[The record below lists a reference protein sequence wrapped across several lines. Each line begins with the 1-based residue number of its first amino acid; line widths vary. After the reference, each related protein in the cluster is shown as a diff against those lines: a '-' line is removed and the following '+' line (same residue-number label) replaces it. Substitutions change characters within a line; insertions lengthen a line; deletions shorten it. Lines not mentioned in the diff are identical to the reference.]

1 MTPAS
6 DPIQALDRRMISGLK
21 ALGDRIAPL
30 EKASV
35 LAEGRH
41 EQVMKK
47 LEELA
52 RDVQALGDK
61 ADLANDRCDDLNTRV
76 TVIERAWSEQ
86 MRPAI
91 ERLHSLELK
100 VAGAALAG
108 GVTAAGAMEIIRAL
122 LAK

>member
-47 LEELA
+47 LEDLV

-76 TVIERAWSEQ
+76 TVIETAWREQ

-108 GVTAAGAMEIIRAL
+108 GITAAGVSEIIRAL
-122 LAK
+122 TGK